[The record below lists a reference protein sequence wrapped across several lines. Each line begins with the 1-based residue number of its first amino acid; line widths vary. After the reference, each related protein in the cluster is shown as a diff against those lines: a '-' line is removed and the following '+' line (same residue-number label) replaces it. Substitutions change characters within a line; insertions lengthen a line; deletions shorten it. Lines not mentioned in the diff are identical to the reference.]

1 MFLFWFSSLTLLCL
15 SASRSQTTLYT
26 MCFCS
31 GFPPSLCSVCQPL
44 GLKQLCTQCVSVLV
58 FLPHSALSVSL
69 SVSNNSVHNVFLFWF
84 SSLTLLCLSASRSQ
98 TTLYT
103 MCFCSGF
110 PPSLCSVCQ
119 PLGLKQLCTQC
130 VSVLV
135 FLPHSALSVSLSVS
149 NNSVHNVFLFW
160 FSSLTLL
167 CLSASRSQTTLYTMC
182 FCSGFPPSLCSVCQP
197 LGLKQLC
204 TQCVSVLVFLP
215 HSALSV
221 SLSVSNNSV
230 HNVFLFWFSSLTLLC
245 QPLGLKQLCTQCV
258 SVLVFLPHSA
268 LSVSLSVSNNSVHN
282 VFLFWFSFLTLL
294 CQPLGLKQLCT
305 QCVSVLVFLPHS
317 ALSVSLS
324 VSNNSVHNVF
334 LFRFTSLTLLCQP
347 LGLKQLCTQCVSVP
361 VFLPHTALS
370 LCLFEATLYNVSA
383 PLSDYVCLLVCLSIS
398 VSLSLCLSACLS
410 VDICQSVS
418 MSVCLS
424 VNICQSVAA
433 FWSVSVVPQ
442 HFRLL

>member
-15 SASRSQTTLYT
+15 SACRSQTTLYI

-103 MCFCSGF
+103 MCFCSG
-110 PPSLCSVCQ
+110 L
-119 PLGLKQLCTQC
+119 
-130 VSVLV
+130 
-135 FLPHSALSVSLSVS
+135 LPHSALSVSLSVS

-167 CLSASRSQTTLYTMC
+167 CLSASRSQTTLYIMC

-204 TQCVSVLVFLP
+204 TQCVSVPVY
-215 HSALSV
+215 
-221 SLSVSNNSV
+221 
-230 HNVFLFWFSSLTLLC
+230 
-245 QPLGLKQLCTQCV
+245 
-258 SVLVFLPHSA
+258 
-268 LSVSLSVSNNSVHN
+268 
-282 VFLFWFSFLTLL
+282 
-294 CQPLGLKQLCT
+294 
-305 QCVSVLVFLPHS
+305 LPHS

-334 LFRFTSLTLLCQP
+334 LFRFTSLTLLC
-347 LGLKQLCTQCVSVP
+347 LFVSLKQLCTM
-361 VFLPHTALS
+361 FLHL
-370 LCLFEATLYNVSA
+370 
-383 PLSDYVCLLVCLSIS
+383 
-398 VSLSLCLSACLS
+398 
-410 VDICQSVS
+410 
-418 MSVCLS
+418 
-424 VNICQSVAA
+424 
-433 FWSVSVVPQ
+433 
-442 HFRLL
+442 